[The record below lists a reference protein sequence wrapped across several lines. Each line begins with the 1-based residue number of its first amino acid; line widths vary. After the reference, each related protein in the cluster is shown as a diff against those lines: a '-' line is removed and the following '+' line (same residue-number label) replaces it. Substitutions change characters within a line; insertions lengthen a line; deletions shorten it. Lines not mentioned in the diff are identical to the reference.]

1 MAAGEGEFEVTWEAV
16 VTQDDGTDVN
26 HAGTERVRGGTPRDA
41 CWAVQRRVIDRF
53 EGAQRPVTARAFIGA
68 PGSDASTAWGST
80 QVYPAGVPDPET
92 IRMWRRGARTPAQI
106 LGAIRDEAATL
117 APLSYM
123 LVFERSFA
131 VARGELREIAGWCR
145 GEMDDGGLDA
155 ALAPRID
162 AMRSRWNRPF
172 ALREARRA
180 GSSVAALI
188 NEERQRGE
196 GTIYLILSL
205 REAFPGLSLRD
216 AITVASGA
224 GYAPDA
230 QLDAE
235 LEAALAALAERLA
248 KR

>member
-1 MAAGEGEFEVTWEAV
+1 MAVGEGEFEVTWEAV

-26 HAGTERVRGGTPRDA
+26 HTGTERVRAATPRDA

-53 EGAQRPVTARAFIGA
+53 DGAHRPVTARAFIGA
-68 PGSDASTAWGST
+68 PSADASTAWGST
-80 QVYPAGVPDPET
+80 QVYPPGVPDPET

-106 LGAIRDEAATL
+106 LRTIRNEAAAL
-117 APLSYM
+117 APLAYM

-131 VARGELREIAGWCR
+131 VARGELRAIAGWCR
-145 GEMDDGGLDA
+145 GDLDDDALDA

-162 AMRSRWNRPF
+162 AMKSRWNRPF
-172 ALREARRA
+172 ALREARRTGA
-180 GSSVAALI
+180 SVAAVI
-188 NEERQRGE
+188 NEDRQRGE
-196 GTIYLILSL
+196 GTIYLIVSL
-205 REAFPGLSLRD
+205 REAFPDLSLKA

-224 GYAPDA
+224 GYSPDA

-235 LEAALAALAERLA
+235 LEAALA